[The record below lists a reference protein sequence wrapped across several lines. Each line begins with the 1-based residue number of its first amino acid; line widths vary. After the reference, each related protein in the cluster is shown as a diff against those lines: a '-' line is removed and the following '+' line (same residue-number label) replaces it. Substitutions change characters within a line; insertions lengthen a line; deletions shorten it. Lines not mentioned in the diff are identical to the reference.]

1 MGRLF
6 GFVAVILV
14 TIGLTWTAIGSD
26 DPEATDE
33 GPVRAEPT
41 SSAVSPTP
49 TPLPTPTPGPPPREK
64 FLLVFTGEVLSHTPV
79 IARARANAPG
89 ADQYDYEPMFA
100 ELAPLLMAADLAVCH
115 LETPVSSDNVGLT
128 GYPVFRAPRELPTGL
143 AAAGYDGCSAA
154 SNHSLDALAS
164 GVQSTLNQMEAAGL
178 GWAGM
183 ARSAEEKATPRLYE
197 VDGLTIGHLSY
208 TYGLNGYSMPAG
220 QPYLVNVIAMDAI
233 LAEAAAAKEA
243 GAEFVVVSV
252 QWGNEYV
259 ANPSST
265 QIEQAQVL
273 LGSPDID
280 LIIGAHVHVVQ
291 PIDKVGDKY
300 VVYGLGN
307 SLSNQGSHCCD
318 LLPETQN
325 GVAVVVEIG
334 GNDAQ
339 GYSVTDL
346 SFVPTRVD
354 RSDYTVVPLPIAL
367 ADPELSAATRALYE
381 SVVAETSE
389 VVNRLG
395 AGLEITDLAALGLIE

>member
-1 MGRLF
+1 M
-6 GFVAVILV
+6 
-14 TIGLTWTAIGSD
+14 
-26 DPEATDE
+26 
-33 GPVRAEPT
+33 
-41 SSAVSPTP
+41 
-49 TPLPTPTPGPPPREK
+49 
-64 FLLVFTGEVLSHTPV
+64 FTGEVLSHTPV

-89 ADQYDYEPMFA
+89 ADNYDYEPMFA
-100 ELAPLLMAADLAVCH
+100 ELAPLLKAADLAVCH

-128 GYPVFRAPRELPTGL
+128 GYPVFRAPRELPTGM

-291 PIDKVGDKY
+291 PVDKVGDKY

-307 SLSNQGSHCCD
+307 SLSNQGSHCCN

-334 GNDAQ
+334 GNDVQ

-367 ADPELSAATRALYE
+367 ADPELPSATRALYE

-389 VVNRLG
+389 VINRLG